1 MAGTPHSTVGGRGS
15 VPGEEAKIPQA
26 PQGRGKKKKQT
37 LKVTQPKKVGIGDG
51 HESGAGNRV
60 IWPIETKDLLF
71 LLQFRIKAGYLA

>member
-60 IWPIETKDLLF
+60 IWPIETKDLFFSYSLE
-71 LLQFRIKAGYLA
+71 LKLVI